1 MATQAKSPETVY
13 QDALVNYLISMARTV
28 EGNMNRAIEALLKR
42 DAQLASDVFLTE
54 PRVNEMEI
62 VIDEHAVRLLR
73 AGGLA
78 DPSIR
83 FVVASLK
90 INNDLERIGDLA
102 VNIGQRVLSL
112 AQMGDVEYPPEL
124 GPMSDAVRAMV
135 SKSLGGLIYRNVEL
149 AREVLESDDVV
160 DRYRDIIFERLLA
173 AMTKD
178 AALAAPNLQFVLVSR
193 YLERIADHTTNIAE
207 DILFW
212 LRGLEVRH
220 GRGRAAEQPDAVV
233 DSTASGERFT
243 EPGPADLP

>member
-1 MATQAKSPETVY
+1 MATQAKSPETIY

-28 EGNMNRAIEALLKR
+28 EGNVNRAIEALLKR
-42 DAQLASDVFLTE
+42 DAKLASDVFLTE

-62 VIDEHAVRLLR
+62 VIDEHVVRLLR
-73 AGGLA
+73 TDRLA

-112 AQMGDVEYPPEL
+112 AQMGEVESPPEL

-160 DRYRDIIFERLLA
+160 DRYRDVLFERLLA
-173 AMTKD
+173 AMTD
-178 AALAAPNLQFVLVSR
+178 NAALAAPNLQFVLVSR

-220 GRGRAAEQPDAVV
+220 GRGRVVEPQNSAGPAAAG
-233 DSTASGERFT
+233 GERFA
-243 EPGPADLP
+243 EPGPA

>member
-28 EGNMNRAIEALLKR
+28 EGNVNRAIEALRKR
-42 DAQLASDVFLTE
+42 DSDLASDVFLTE

-62 VIDEHAVRLLR
+62 VIDEHAVHLLR
-73 AGGLA
+73 TGSLP
-78 DPSIR
+78 DPSVR

-90 INNDLERIGDLA
+90 VNNDLERMGDLA
-102 VNIGQRVLSL
+102 VNIGQRVISL
-112 AQMGDVEYPPEL
+112 AQMGQVEYPPEL

-135 SKSLGGLIYRNVEL
+135 SKSLGGLIYRNVDL

-160 DRYRDIIFERLLA
+160 DQYRDTIFERLLA
-173 AMTKD
+173 AMSED
-178 AALAAPNLQFVLVSR
+178 ASLAAPNLQFVLVSR

-212 LRGLEVRH
+212 LRGLDVRH
-220 GRGRAAEQPDAVV
+220 GRRKAAEQGDGAGPE
-233 DSTASGERFT
+233 TARRERFS
-243 EPGPADLP
+243 EPGPADRP

>member
-1 MATQAKSPETVY
+1 MATQTTSPETVY

-28 EGNMNRAIEALLKR
+28 EGNVNRAIEALRKR
-42 DAQLASDVFLTE
+42 DARLASDVFLTE

-73 AGGLA
+73 TGNLS
-78 DPSIR
+78 DPSVR

-102 VNIGQRVLSL
+102 VNIGQRVLAL
-112 AQMGDVEYPPEL
+112 AQMGKVESPAEL
-124 GPMSDAVRAMV
+124 DPMSDAVRAMV
-135 SKSLGGLIYRNVEL
+135 GKSLGGLIYRNVDL

-160 DRYRDIIFERLLA
+160 DQYRDTIFERLLA
-173 AMTKD
+173 AMSED
-178 AALAAPNLQFVLVSR
+178 ASLAAPNLQFVLVSR

-212 LRGLEVRH
+212 LRGLDVRH
-220 GRGRAAEQPDAVV
+220 GRFAEQVGDAVPE
-233 DSTASGERFT
+233 AARGERFA

>member
-1 MATQAKSPETVY
+1 MATPAKNPETVY
-13 QDALVNYLISMARTV
+13 QDALVDYLISMARTV
-28 EGNMNRAIEALLKR
+28 ENNVNRAIEALR
-42 DAQLASDVFLTE
+42 QRNTQLASEVFLAE

-73 AGGLA
+73 TGNLA
-78 DPSIR
+78 DTSIR

-90 INNDLERIGDLA
+90 VNNDLERMGDLA
-102 VNIGQRVLSL
+102 VNICQRVISL
-112 AQMGDVEYPPEL
+112 AQMGDVEHPPEL

-149 AREVLESDDVV
+149 AREVLESDDAV

-173 AMTKD
+173 AMSQD
-178 AALAAPNLQFVLVSR
+178 ATLAAPNLQFVLVSR

-212 LRGLEVRH
+212 LRGLDVRH
-220 GRGRAAEQPDAVV
+220 GRGRTAEQQDEAAEKAVG
-233 DSTASGERFT
+233 GERFS
-243 EPGPADLP
+243 EPGPADLH